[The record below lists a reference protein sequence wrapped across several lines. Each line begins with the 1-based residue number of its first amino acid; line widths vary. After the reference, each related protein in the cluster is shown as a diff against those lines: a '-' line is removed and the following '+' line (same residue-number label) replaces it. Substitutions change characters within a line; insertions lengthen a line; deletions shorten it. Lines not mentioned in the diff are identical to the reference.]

1 MVHLNDPEKSNLR
14 KIITYGIVLL
24 VVAAFV
30 LGLYCLVQWRNEKL
44 VVLSRLKDEII
55 RFRNKHRRIQP
66 FVEEKVPHKQ

>member
-1 MVHLNDPEKSNLR
+1 LR

-44 VVLSRLKDEII
+44 VILSRLKDEII

-66 FVEEKVPHKQ
+66 FVEEQVPQKK